1 MWWYAKKWE
10 RTQMVGLWEMFAA
23 KFKNWFCKNQYKK
36 NLLIKVNMYNTVS
49 KFFKL
54 VNFAKVKRFS

>member
-10 RTQMVGLWEMFAA
+10 RTQMVGLWEMFAV
-23 KFKNWFCKNQYKK
+23 KLKNWFCKNQYKK
-36 NLLIKVNMYNTVS
+36 NLLIKGNMYNTVS

-54 VNFAKVKRFS
+54 VNFAKAKRFS